1 MNTRTTATTHPVQAA
16 SWMVL
21 AGASFAVVNTTSQYL
36 SANLGMHSTVVAFFQ
51 YFISFICMLPWLL
64 SAGLMKALKTM
75 RMKAHVFR
83 VVLAVIG
90 IQFWMAALAYPVPIW
105 QAIALIMT
113 SPLFVTLGSALLLKE
128 QVGVARWLATVVG
141 FVGSLIILAPWT
153 DGFQLAALL
162 PIAAAFFWAGSS
174 LMIKTMADTESEGS
188 LVVYLLILIAP
199 FNFILAVPNFSA
211 PTHEMWH
218 LLWLSGVLV
227 ALAQWSIAKAYVKAD
242 ASFVQ
247 PFDLVK
253 LPFNVLAG
261 WLVFHYV
268 PPGALWL
275 GSALIVGATLFILR
289 HERQQGN

>member
-1 MNTRTTATTHPVQAA
+1 MNHQSSNHPVQAA
-16 SWMVL
+16 LWMVL
-21 AGASFAVVNTTSQYL
+21 AGASFAVVNTASQYL
-36 SANLGMHSTVVAFFQ
+36 SANLGLHSTVVAFFQ

-64 SAGLMKALKTM
+64 QTGLMTALKTQ

-83 VVLAVIG
+83 VLLAVIG

-113 SPLFVTLGSALLLKE
+113 SPLFVTMGSAVLLKE
-128 QVGVARWLATVVG
+128 QVGWPRWLATVVG
-141 FVGSLIILAPWT
+141 FIGSLIILAPWQ
-153 DGFQLAALL
+153 DDFQWAALL

-174 LMIKTMADTESEGS
+174 LMIKTMANTESEGS

-199 FNFILAVPNFSA
+199 FNFFLAVPNFAA
-211 PTHEMWH
+211 PTSQMWP
-218 LLWLSGVLV
+218 LLLLSGVAV

-247 PFDLVK
+247 PFDLIK

-275 GSALIVGATLFILR
+275 GSSMIVAATLFIL
-289 HERQQGN
+289 HQENS